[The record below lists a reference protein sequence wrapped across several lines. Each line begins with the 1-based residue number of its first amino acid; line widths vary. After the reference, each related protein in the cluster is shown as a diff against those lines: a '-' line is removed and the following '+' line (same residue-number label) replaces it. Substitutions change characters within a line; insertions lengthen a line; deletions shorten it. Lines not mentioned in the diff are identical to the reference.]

1 MLRYLSSGASFSEIL
16 LSLLLTIP
24 TVLIALSFHEYAHG
38 YAAYKLGDPTAK
50 YMGRLTLNPIKHFH
64 PIGMLAMLLVGIGW
78 ANPVP
83 INARYFKN
91 PKKGMAIT
99 AAAGPLMNLFLGFI
113 GLFIYWLIIS
123 IMLKLQ
129 ILEVTP
135 FTRAALTF
143 FSNFSYMNIYLAVF
157 NLLPIPPF
165 DGSRVMFAFLP
176 DRHYFAIMK
185 YERIIMFIVLI
196 AIATETLS
204 LPFAYITENIIKG
217 MEWIIRIIL

>member
-1 MLRYLSSGASFSEIL
+1 MLRYISSGHEPIQIL
-16 LSLLLTIP
+16 LIFLLTIP
-24 TVLIALSFHEYAHG
+24 TVLISLSFHEYAHG

-50 YMGRLTLNPIKHFH
+50 SCGRLTLNPIKHFH

-113 GLFIYWLIIS
+113 GLFIYFLFVKLFLILP
-123 IMLKLQ
+123 LKQ
-129 ILEVTP
+129 
-135 FTRAALTF
+135 FTTVMSATLLF
-143 FSNFSYMNIYLAVF
+143 FENFCYMNVYLAVF

-165 DGSRVMFAFLP
+165 DGSRVLFAFLP

-196 AIATETLS
+196 ALATGTLS
-204 LPFAYITENIIKG
+204 LPFGYIADKIIIG
-217 MEWIIRIIL
+217 MEWIIGLIL